1 MSAASGNE
9 TLLPTSWRA
18 RPRGFASLMA
28 LYESNYLRLARLTG
42 DPALLAGE
50 RVSRVASGC
59 DLRLNVLEQCPYTTT
74 LDLTHVFHEAA
85 VVGPGLETFLTYPDV
100 RIRVYRDA
108 RMAQAQHWPADQ
120 PEPYG
125 RLPGEAG
132 RELQQRWL
140 FNNMLNKWLEYCIEL
155 GHSLV

>member
-1 MSAASGNE
+1 MTAASGNE

-18 RPRGFASLMA
+18 RPHGFASLMA

-42 DPALLAGE
+42 DPAHLAGE
-50 RVSRVASGC
+50 RVSRVAGGC

-74 LDLTHVFHEAA
+74 LGLTHLFHDSIA
-85 VVGPGLETFLTYPDV
+85 VGPGLETFLTYPDV

-108 RMAQAQHWPADQ
+108 RMAQAQHWRADQ

-125 RLPGEAG
+125 CHPAETG
-132 RELQQRWL
+132 RELEQRWL
-140 FNNMLNKWLEYCIEL
+140 FNNMLNKWLEYCLEL